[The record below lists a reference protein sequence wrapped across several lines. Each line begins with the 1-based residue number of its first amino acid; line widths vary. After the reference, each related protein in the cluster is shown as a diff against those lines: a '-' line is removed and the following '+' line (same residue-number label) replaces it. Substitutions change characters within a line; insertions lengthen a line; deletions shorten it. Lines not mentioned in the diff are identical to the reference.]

1 MSEST
6 ETTPAV
12 KLRSE
17 VVLLVIR
24 ALIGLAAV
32 ELVLIGLLL
41 GFSRDIPG
49 ELWLAFGTSSGALTT
64 LLVNSKHSQ
73 DGPVPVVGV
82 EGGAVITK
90 DEAAEETSE
99 ELEEPVKPK
108 KAVMR

>member
-1 MSEST
+1 MTETT

-12 KLRSE
+12 KLRAS

-24 ALIGLAAV
+24 ALIALAAA
-32 ELVLIGLLL
+32 ELVIIGILL
-41 GFSRDIPG
+41 FSHRDIPG

-90 DEAAEETSE
+90 DEGEEKVE
-99 ELEEPVKPK
+99 EEVPPAKKPR
-108 KAVMR
+108 MR